1 MAGPA
6 RLDSGDGITHR
17 NAVPRLNCF
26 SRRAN
31 QRSGRQ
37 RTIIGNLA
45 DCRHGIDRLKLP
57 FSLFLAL
64 RYLKPKRTFL
74 SIITLISVVGV
85 MLGVTVLILVIAVM
99 TGFDRELRQKVIDF
113 DAHILVTSEDVFR
126 DWRPLKAKIDKTPG
140 VVATA
145 PFVQGPVIVEF
156 HNRRLAPLIRG
167 IDPQQEEKVIP
178 LQKFIKLGKLD
189 LEGESTVLGIEL
201 ARKLGV
207 TIGDKVTIYS
217 PGNLG
222 QVLDS
227 IKKLENAK
235 GEEEKKAIDELRDV
249 ILPKELTVT
258 GIFETGHYLHDSEFL
273 LVPVYVGQELYGLD
287 DALHGIT
294 VKTDNPYGAERVKQE
309 IEQFLQP
316 PEYAQTW
323 IDMNR
328 QYFEAVRLERTVM
341 FFLLFFIVIVAAF
354 GIMSTLITVTVQKR
368 REIGI
373 VKALGANL
381 AQIIWVFLGQGTIV
395 GLFGTITGLGLGMT
409 LIRYR
414 NEFSRWLAST
424 LHIEIFPREVYQFSS
439 IPAEVI
445 PHDVAIICIS
455 AFLICSFAALIP
467 AYFAARLDPVQALR
481 YE

>member
-1 MAGPA
+1 M
-6 RLDSGDGITHR
+6 
-17 NAVPRLNCF
+17 
-26 SRRAN
+26 
-31 QRSGRQ
+31 
-37 RTIIGNLA
+37 
-45 DCRHGIDRLKLP
+45 KLP

-74 SIITLISVVGV
+74 SIITLISVIGV

-113 DAHILVTSEDVFR
+113 DAHILVNSEDVFR
-126 DWRPLKAKIDKTPG
+126 DWRALKAKIDKTPG

-167 IDPQQEEKVIP
+167 IDPEQEEKVIP

-207 TIGDKVTIYS
+207 RIGDKVTIYS

-227 IKKLENAK
+227 IKKLEDAK

-273 LVPVYVGQELYGLD
+273 LVPVYVGQELYGLN

-294 VKTDNPYGAERVKQE
+294 VKTDDPYGAERVKQE
-309 IEQFLQP
+309 IQQSLEP
-316 PEYAQTW
+316 PQYAQTW

-368 REIGI
+368 HEIGI
-373 VKALGANL
+373 VKALGANI
-381 AQIIWVFLGQGTIV
+381 AQIVWVFLGQGTIV

-424 LHIEIFPREVYQFSS
+424 FHIEIFPRQVYQFSS

-467 AYFAARLDPVQALR
+467 AYFAARLDPVKALR

>member
-1 MAGPA
+1 MIAGRA
-6 RLDSGDGITHR
+6 CQHAKRVR
-17 NAVPRLNCF
+17 NPNFREAVEWTRV
-26 SRRAN
+26 
-31 QRSGRQ
+31 
-37 RTIIGNLA
+37 
-45 DCRHGIDRLKLP
+45 CRHAKSELKLP

-74 SIITLISVVGV
+74 SIITLISVIGV

-113 DAHILVTSEDVFR
+113 DAHILVTSEDVIR

-140 VVATA
+140 VIATA
-145 PFVQGPVIVEF
+145 PYVQGPVIVEF
-156 HNRRLAPLIRG
+156 HNRRLAPVIRG
-167 IDPQQEEKVIP
+167 VDPGQEEKVIP
-178 LQKFIKLGKLD
+178 LQKFMKFGKLD

-201 ARKLGV
+201 AQRLGV
-207 TIGDKVTIYS
+207 RVGDKVTIYS

-235 GEEEKKAIDELRDV
+235 GEEERKAIDELRDV

-273 LVPVYVGQELYGLD
+273 LVPVYVGQEIYGLD

-294 VKTDNPYGAERVKQE
+294 VKTTTPYGAERVKQY
-309 IEQFLQP
+309 IQQFLEP
-316 PEYAQTW
+316 PQYAQTW

-368 REIGI
+368 HEIGI
-373 VKALGANL
+373 VKALGANI
-381 AQIIWVFLGQGTIV
+381 AQIVWVFLVQVTIV
-395 GLFGTITGLGLGMT
+395 GIFGTITGLGLGMT

-467 AYFAARLDPVQALR
+467 AYFAARLDPVKALR